1 MNNIL
6 VGIKR
11 FLGNKNT
18 VTIMGVL
25 AGIAVLYIGYNWRVK
40 QAIEPKSVPY
50 AKQEIAANTLITNDM
65 VGSVKVSK
73 NMVDST
79 QNLATSNNQVV
90 GKYVAY
96 DSTIPEGSLFYK
108 SQLMT
113 EEQLPNYIVRNIPE
127 GYTVYSLEV
136 NSHLTYANSIMPN
149 DYIDLYFKA
158 IDDENKVI
166 FTKLIESI
174 KVIAVK
180 DSQGKSVFS
189 SESKNSQPAELVF
202 AVPDD
207 MFLLLKKSDYITSN
221 SIAIVPVPR
230 NANYTEN
237 PNATQVASDVIIDF
251 ILSKSAYIPENTTN
265 GTDENNSNNN
275 TNNNG

>member
-73 NMVDST
+73 SMVDST

-90 GKYVAY
+90 GKYVSY

-158 IDDENKVI
+158 MDDENKVI

-251 ILSKSAYIPENTTN
+251 ILSKSAYIPENNTN
-265 GTDENNSNNN
+265 GTDENN